1 METTKRKSKK
11 KAITQRNTY
20 TAEHRDKARKY
31 YLMGLNLQEVSKLL
45 NNMPVR
51 TIEKWQI
58 KEQWAAL
65 REIEP
70 IKTRA
75 LSLHAAGKSYTEIAE
90 TLSINRTTVWRY
102 LKQAKSTDNI

>member
-11 KAITQRNTY
+11 KAVIQRNTY
-20 TAEHRDKARKY
+20 TADQRAKARRY
-31 YLMGLNLQEVSKLL
+31 YLMGLNLQEISILL
-45 NNMPVR
+45 DNAPVR

-70 IKTRA
+70 IKARA
-75 LSLHAAGKSYTEIAE
+75 LSLQAAGKSYTEIAE

-102 LKQAKSTDNI
+102 LKQAKSTDKM